1 MHVNFLVQQYHNF
14 GDLIKMALG
23 RCREA
28 NPLAW
33 YRMVL
38 LSLQQPFLSLRDEGS
53 GDSIDISSTQ
63 WADLKV
69 GGC

>member
-1 MHVNFLVQQYHNF
+1 
-14 GDLIKMALG
+14 MALG

-38 LSLQQPFLSLRDEGS
+38 SSLQQPFLTLREEGN
-53 GDSIDISSTQ
+53 IDLTSTQ

-69 GGC
+69 CVCASFIPVSMLQLLV